1 MKGIKVILKK
11 REAKINNNGREPY
24 KNFPEVEKQRLVE
37 YRRNI
42 IKKGKIKILTS

>member
-11 REAKINNNGREPY
+11 RKAKINNNGRESY

-37 YRRNI
+37 YRKEYY
-42 IKKGKIKILTS
+42 KKGKNKNPY